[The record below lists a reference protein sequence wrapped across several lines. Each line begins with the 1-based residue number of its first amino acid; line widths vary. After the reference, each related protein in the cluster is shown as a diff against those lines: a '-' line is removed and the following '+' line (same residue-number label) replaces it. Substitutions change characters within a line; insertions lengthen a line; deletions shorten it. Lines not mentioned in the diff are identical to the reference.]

1 MPTYTFK
8 EKDTG
13 ETFDKIMKISE
24 KADFLKRNPNLESVL
39 SAPAF
44 VGDHIVKK
52 MDGGMKETIQRIAEQ
67 HPGSALADRFGDNR
81 SIAKKKTVDVAK
93 KHGILTHKYK

>member
-13 ETFDKIMKISE
+13 EQFDKLMKISE
-24 KADFLKRNPNLESVL
+24 KAGFLERNPNLESVL
-39 SAPAF
+39 TAPAF
-44 VGDHIVKK
+44 VGDHIIKK

-67 HPGSALADRFGDNR
+67 HPGSALADRFGDNK
-81 SIAKKKTVDVAK
+81 SIAQKKTVDVAK
-93 KHGILTHKYK
+93 KHGILTNKYK